1 MIPYILILA
10 IPALIMNTT
19 SYSSVNG
26 YKQKHEDRNKLAI
39 GCFFACVLIMVCFRA
54 ESMGADT
61 KQYRYHF
68 DEISKL
74 DWSELRSYG
83 YELGFVFIYKLAHS
97 IFGSYRGA
105 MIMVAVITILPA
117 SKVYCQ
123 DGEYPY
129 LKIILFAMSFFGLF
143 SGGRQGMAEGV
154 IWLSYPLIQQKK
166 LWKFLFAVCIAT
178 LFHQSALF
186 ALLLYP
192 TYHFKIKKTFFPV
205 CLGCMAGV
213 FVLRRQIFSV
223 MIQFAGEKF
232 IERYSTMASTGAY
245 GMLALY
251 VLLSCFMWLIVD
263 DKKRDKEVSGLM
275 NIFLL
280 ATGVQMFTSIAHGM
294 SRVNSYYAMFLPL
307 VLPRVFSCTETKY
320 KKIAKTAYYVLCIFF
335 TMYYFFMVVR
345 GAAIYNIFPY
355 EFGW

>member
-1 MIPYILILA
+1 MIPYILILV
-10 IPALIMNTT
+10 IPAFIMNTT
-19 SYSSVNG
+19 SYSPING
-26 YKQKHEDRNKLAI
+26 LKQKPEDRNKLAI
-39 GCFFACVLIMVCFRA
+39 RCFFACVLIMVCFRA

-74 DWSELRSYG
+74 GWAEIGDYG
-83 YELGFVFIYKLAHS
+83 YELGFVFIYRLAYS

-105 MIMVAVITILPA
+105 MIMVAVITILPT

-129 LKIILFAMSFFGLF
+129 LKIILYAMSFFGLF
-143 SGGRQGMAEGV
+143 SGGRQGMAEGI
-154 IWLSYPLIQQKK
+154 IWLSYSLIQKKK
-166 LWKFLFAVCIAT
+166 LWKFILAVCVAT

-192 TYHFKIKKTFFPV
+192 AYHFKIRKTFFPA

-213 FVLRRQIFSV
+213 FVLRRQIFSIL
-223 MIQFAGEKF
+223 IQFAGEKF
-232 IERYSTMASTGAY
+232 LERYSSIESTGAY

-251 VLLSCFMWLIVD
+251 VLLSCFMWLVVD
-263 DKKRDKEVSGLM
+263 EENRDEEVGGLM
-275 NIFLL
+275 NVFLV
-280 ATGVQMFTSIAHGM
+280 ATGVQMFTSIAHGI

-307 VLPRVFSCTETKY
+307 VLPRVFSCIETKY
-320 KKIAKTAYYVLCIFF
+320 KKIAKTAYCVLCIFF
-335 TMYYFFMVVR
+335 TVYYLFMVVR
-345 GAAIYNIFPY
+345 GAAIYNIYPY
-355 EFGW
+355 KFGW